1 MVFVNYFTNNIKGR
15 FQMQYPNLFK
25 EGKIGNLTLKNR
37 IVMPPM
43 GTNLAGPEG
52 EVTDQLIAYY
62 EERAKGGTGLIIV
75 EFTCIDYEYGK
86 GFIRQLRLDDDRFI
100 PGINELANAVHNY
113 GAKVF
118 VQIHHAGRQSNSSLI
133 NGKQSVAPSS
143 VACAAVGEVPRE
155 LTTAEVKELVNKF
168 VQTAI
173 RCKLAGIDGV
183 EVHGAHGYLINQF
196 LSPEANLRTDEYGG
210 SFENRMRFIE
220 EIIAGIREKCGKD
233 YPVTVRLSVD
243 EFIQG
248 GIDLELGKDI
258 SRYLEKLGVNGLHI
272 SCGTYDSMYNI
283 IESPLF
289 EQGWRVY
296 LAEEIKKEVNIPV
309 ITVGSIRE
317 PQFVENIL
325 SEGRAD
331 FVAIGRGLIA
341 DPEWVNKTMEGREAE
356 IRKCINCLHCI
367 HSAMGNSHV
376 LCSIN
381 ARAGREL
388 EFKELQHLP
397 SDENRHVVIVGGGP
411 GGMEAARVLSLKGYE
426 VTLFE
431 KDNKLGGQLH
441 LVTDPNYR
449 EKMTWHINYLSN
461 EMTRLNIDV
470 RMNTEATV
478 EEITSFNP
486 FAVLLATGG
495 RPKLPQVEGN
505 ELDHVYTYED
515 VKLQGIE
522 FTNNKVTVVGSG
534 MICHGTT
541 RRLAEAGN
549 DVTYVE
555 IPTKASKRIG
565 PETRLRLLEKLKQV
579 NVNIVTDHKVERI
592 LPNSIIVED
601 LVSGERSELES
612 EYVIVAMGVE
622 AYNPLEETLR
632 NQMENVFV
640 LGDAAGYSS
649 LGDATRDGFEKAY
662 FLESIVTNS
671 RQEEVSQTV

>member
-1 MVFVNYFTNNIKGR
+1 MHYQNI
-15 FQMQYPNLFK
+15 FK
-25 EGKIGNLTLKNR
+25 EGKLGNLTLKNR

-43 GTNLAGPEG
+43 GTNLAGPDG

-75 EFTCIDYEYGK
+75 EFTCVDYEYGK
-86 GFIRQLRLDDDRFI
+86 GFIRQLRLDDNRFI
-100 PGINELANAVHNY
+100 PGIHAVANAVHKY

-118 VQIHHAGRQSNSSLI
+118 VQIHHAGRQSNSLLI
-133 NGKQSVAPSS
+133 NGKQSVAPSGI
-143 VACAAVGEVPRE
+143 ACAAVGETPRE

-173 RCKLAGIDGV
+173 RCKQAGIDGV

-220 EIIAGIREKCGKD
+220 EIIVGIREKCGKD

-243 EFIQG
+243 EFIEG
-248 GIDLELGKDI
+248 GINLELGKDI
-258 SRYLEKLGVNGLHI
+258 CRYLEKLGVDGLHI
-272 SCGTYDSMYNI
+272 SCGTYDSMDKI

-296 LAEEIKKEVNIPV
+296 LAEEIKKEVKIPV

-325 SEGRAD
+325 AEGKAD

-341 DPEWVNKTMEGREAE
+341 DPNWVTKTMEGCEAE

-388 EFKELQHLP
+388 EFKELQCLP
-397 SDENRHVVIVGGGP
+397 SSENRHVVIVGGGP
-411 GGMEAARVLSLKGYE
+411 GGMEAARILSLKGYD

-431 KDNKLGGQLH
+431 KENKLGGQLH

-461 EMTRLNIDV
+461 EMKRLNIDV
-470 RMNTEATV
+470 RMNTMV
-478 EEITSFNP
+478 SVNEITSFNP
-486 FAVLLATGG
+486 YAVLLATGG
-495 RPKLPQVEGN
+495 RPRLPQVEGN
-505 ELDHVYTYED
+505 DLDHVYTYED
-515 VKLQGIE
+515 VKLQE
-522 FTNNKVTVVGSG
+522 KVFTNNKVTVVGSG

-549 DVTYVE
+549 EVTFLE

-565 PETRLRLLEKLKQV
+565 PETRVRLLEKLKQV
-579 NVNIVTDHKVERI
+579 NVNIVTDHKLERI
-592 LPNSIIVED
+592 LSNSIIVED
-601 LVSGERSELES
+601 LVSGVRSELES
-612 EYVIVAMGVE
+612 EYIVVAMGVE
-622 AYNPLEETLR
+622 ANNPLEETLR

-649 LGDATRDGFEKAY
+649 LGEATRDGFEKAF
-662 FLESIVTNS
+662 FLESIVS
-671 RQEEVSQTV
+671 LPLVR